1 MKNILKHFRIPVGNY
16 ALEKVSHGLIND
28 TYAVSE
34 EGEVKFILQRINDSV
49 FTNAG
54 ALTHNIEL
62 LHPLLKGSGYRSF
75 RLFPDI
81 HGNYF
86 PGIDGNLWRLMEFV
100 PDSMVYQTTSDPD
113 IAYQTGRILGIFHE
127 LLGEFDT
134 NMLQV
139 TLPRFHDVK
148 FRMEQ
153 FKSALEDASSSRMQ
167 AAAGE
172 IDFVNRFGQKFTS
185 VSMEDLPIRVCH
197 NDTKLNNVLCSK
209 QGQALCLIDLDTL
222 MPGSILFDLGDAIRT
237 IANPVREDETDM
249 QRIRFDRRMFRAFVQ
264 GLGSVPL
271 VLSDEEKGLIPWS
284 AAYMPFL
291 HGLRALTDFLEN
303 DRYYKVSHPLQ
314 NLDRSR
320 SLLKFARL
328 ALDEGPALEKIV
340 MEEMPG

>member
-1 MKNILKHFRIPVGNY
+1 MKTILKHFRIPVGNY

-28 TYAVSE
+28 TYAVSD
-34 EGEVKFILQRINDSV
+34 EGEIKFILQRINDSV
-49 FTNAG
+49 FTNTG

-62 LHPLLKGSGYRSF
+62 LLPLLKGPGYRSI

-81 HGNYF
+81 RGDHF
-86 PGIDGNLWRLMEFV
+86 PRIDGNLWRLMEFV
-100 PDSMVYQTTSDPD
+100 PDSLVHQTTSDPG

-127 LLGEFDT
+127 FLREFDT

-139 TLPRFHDVK
+139 TLPRFHDAK

-153 FKSALEDASSSRMQ
+153 FKAALKGASASRMQ

-172 IDFVNRFGQKFTS
+172 VDFVKRFGRKFTS
-185 VSMEDLPIRVCH
+185 VSMEKLPLRVCH
-197 NDTKLNNVLCSK
+197 NDTKLNNVLFSRH
-209 QGQALCLIDLDTL
+209 GQALCLIDLDTL

-237 IANPVREDETDM
+237 LANPVREDETDT
-249 QRIRFDRRMFRAFVQ
+249 QRIRFDRSMFRAFVQ

-271 VLSDEEKGLIPWS
+271 VLSDEEKELIPWS

-303 DRYYKVSHPLQ
+303 DRYYKVSRPLQ

-340 MEEMPG
+340 MVEMPK